1 MGIGDFVPDGL
12 EDWVDDRV
20 EDVGGAIDV
29 AGDRTADRL
38 DDFGWESGADW
49 VRDKSDSAANAL
61 GADVEEMQLG
71 ESEDA
76 KKLIHG
82 SPSKLRST
90 AGHLTD
96 FKTAFNNVGKG
107 LQGLGSRSL
116 KGKAADAFREKVSV
130 EPKKWFTAA
139 DACEKA
145 SGALERFAG
154 TVEWAQGQA
163 EEAIRRYKKGKK
175 ASDDARSAHNDK
187 VSAYNKA
194 ADAYNALPAD
204 KRDPSSLPD
213 KPGAFHDPGA
223 ADIKAA
229 QELLEEAR
237 RQRREAHGVA
247 KAAVEAARDAA
258 PKKPSYAQ
266 QVGDG
271 LFQGMALDTSH
282 FLGGVVKG
290 TAGLLNFVRQV
301 NPLDLYNITHPAEY
315 VTNLNNT
322 AAGLVRLSNDPGA
335 AVKGMW
341 DAFKKDPAEGLG
353 RLVPELIGTKG
364 LGGAKAAVTAAERL
378 PAAVAKAERPA
389 LQTLSEDGAAPH
401 ATPDMAKTADG
412 TDPVD
417 LASGRMYLPQRDV
430 VLPGALP
437 LVFVRRAESGYRAG
451 RWFGPTWSSTAD
463 QRLEIGAR
471 GVVFVAEDGLLLSY
485 PHPAPGVP
493 TLPELGPRWP
503 LERTPE
509 GDYTLTD
516 PDTGRTWHFTGPQ
529 GGGDGEALPAEISD
543 RNGHR
548 LTFEYDAHGTPT
560 AIVHSGGYHLKLTT
574 SDGRI
579 TALHLAGAAPD
590 GSDQELV
597 RYAYTDGNLTEVQK
611 ADVSG
616 PPLRFEYDTERRII
630 VWIDT
635 NDRRYDYVYD
645 HSDRVIAEGGTE
657 GHISVRIDYGPTDE
671 RTGHRVTTV
680 TTPEGHSTRYL
691 VNDRCQVIAVT
702 DAIGNTV
709 RTRRNRYGRALS
721 RTDALGR
728 ITSFGYDPAG
738 RLTSV
743 ATPDGHQRTAAYSDL
758 GLPVEVTHPDG
769 ATWRYGY
776 DDRGNRTTVTDPLG
790 NTTRYAY
797 DDHGHLASVTNPLGD
812 TTRVRCDPAGLPVEI
827 TDPLGRAT
835 TYHRDAF
842 GRPTTITDPL
852 GATTQMEW
860 TVSGKLLR
868 RTAPDG
874 TEQTWTYDGEG
885 NLTAH
890 KDASGGLT
898 RYEYTHFDLLAAQ
911 TGPDGTRHEFT
922 HDTQLRLTGV
932 TNAQK
937 LTWTYSYD
945 PVGRLLAERDFDG
958 RTLTYAYDAT
968 GRLVL
973 RTNPL
978 GQTVSLE
985 HDVCGR
991 VVRKDADGQVTTF
1004 SYDSAGR
1011 LTEAVGPEVSAVF
1024 GRDRMGRVT
1033 TEMVDGHVLTHAY
1046 DALGR
1051 PVRRTTPSGAK
1062 STFAYDAAG
1071 RRTSLTTCG
1080 HTLDFTYDAVG
1091 RETARGLGRTASL
1104 AQIWDPA
1111 GRLSEQTLTGPEGDI
1126 AQHRAYTYRADGHL
1140 IGIDDQLRGPRAFD
1154 LDAAGRVTAVRAQGW
1169 TETYAYDE
1177 AGNQTHATWPD
1188 RHTDA
1193 DTTGARAYTGTR
1205 LTRAGRVRYEHD
1217 AAGRLTLRQKAHL
1230 SKRPD
1235 TWRYTWNA
1243 ENHLTTLTT
1252 PDGTVWRYLYD
1263 PLGRRTA
1270 KQRLADDGE
1279 TVVERVDFTW
1289 SGHTLVEQTTSA
1301 PDLPDPVTLTWHHDG
1316 ARPVAQ
1322 TERITEATSQREIDR
1337 RFFAIVTDVVGTPT
1351 ELVDESGGIAWR
1363 TRTTLW
1369 GTTTWGRSSTTYTP
1383 LRFPGQYYDPESGLH
1398 YNHHRYYDPETAR
1411 YTTPDPLGLTP
1422 APNPAAYV
1430 PNPHLYIDP
1439 LGLSPCT
1446 IPRGD
1451 ETRSPN
1457 SGGWAEPN
1465 SADDVGE
1472 FAQDFNVFGRP
1483 DNERVFAG
1491 HGGIRAGDTSMVTVP
1506 EGTSVATYREPGR
1519 GMDISNELGSMIE
1532 EGNPTPTRVYRPGE
1546 QMPDYSLFPPGRWGT
1561 SPSSTVVSE
1570 ETRLSQLLEP
1580 NMGRVHWAAC
1590 RSII

>member
-1 MGIGDFVPDGL
+1 MGFGDFVPDGF

-96 FKTAFNNVGKG
+96 FKAAFNNVGKG

-175 ASDDARSAHNDK
+175 ASEDARSAHNDK

-194 ADAYNALPAD
+194 ADAYNALSAE
-204 KRDPSSLPD
+204 KRDPASLPD

-237 RQRREAHGVA
+237 RQRSEAHGVA

-271 LFQGMALDTSH
+271 LQGMALDTNH

-430 VLPGALP
+430 ALPGALP

-451 RWFGPTWSSTAD
+451 RWFGPMWSSTAD

-503 LERTPE
+503 LERTAE

-516 PDTGRTWHFTGPQ
+516 PDTGRTWHFTGPE

-548 LTFEYDAHGTPT
+548 LTFEYDAQGAPT
-560 AIVHSGGYHLKLTT
+560 GIVHSGGYHLKLTT

-597 RYAYTDGNLTEVQK
+597 RYAYTDGNLT
-611 ADVSG
+611 DVTNSSG
-616 PPLRFEYDTERRII
+616 LPLRFEYDTERRII
-630 VWIDT
+630 AWIDT
-635 NDRRYDYVYD
+635 NGRRYDYVYD
-645 HSDRVIAEGGTE
+645 NRDRCIAEGGTE
-657 GHISVRIDYGPTDE
+657 GHISLRIDYGPTDE
-671 RTGHRVTTV
+671 RTGYRVTTV
-680 TTPEGHSTRYL
+680 TTPEGHATRYL

-702 DAIGNTV
+702 DPLGHT
-709 RTRRNRYGRALS
+709 TRIRRDRYGRILA

-728 ITSFGYDPAG
+728 TTGCTYDPAG
-738 RLTSV
+738 RLTSLT
-743 ATPDGHQRTAAYSDL
+743 TPDGARRTATYNAL
-758 GLPVEVTHPDG
+758 GLPAEVLQPDG
-769 ATWRYGY
+769 ATWRYEY
-776 DDRGNRTTVTDPLG
+776 DDRGNRTTVTDPSG
-790 NTTRYAY
+790 NTTHHTY
-797 DDHGHLASVTNPLGD
+797 DDHGHLASVTNALGD
-812 TTRVRCDPAGLPVEI
+812 TVQMRCDAAGLPVEI
-827 TDPLGRAT
+827 TDPLGAAT

-852 GATTQMEW
+852 GATTRLEW
-860 TVSGKLLR
+860 TVEGRLTR
-868 RTAPDG
+868 RIAPDG
-874 TEQTWTYDGEG
+874 TQQSWTYDGEG

-890 KDASGGLT
+890 MDAGGSLT
-898 RYEYTHFDLLAAQ
+898 TYEYTHFDLLTAR
-911 TGPDGTRHEFT
+911 TGPDGARYEFT
-922 HDTQLRLTGV
+922 HDTQLRLTEV
-932 TNAQK
+932 TNAQG
-937 LTWTYSYD
+937 LTWTYTHD
-945 PVGRLLAERDFDG
+945 EAGRPLSETDFDG
-958 RTLTYAYDAT
+958 RTFTYAYDPA
-968 GRLVL
+968 GQLIS

-978 GQTVSLE
+978 GQTISLE
-985 HDVCGR
+985 RDVCGR
-991 VVRKDADGQVTTF
+991 AVRKDADGQVTTF
-1004 SYDSAGR
+1004 TYDPAGR
-1011 LTEAVGPEVSAVF
+1011 MLEAVGPDVALTYR
-1024 GRDRMGRVT
+1024 RDRMGRAIAEV
-1033 TEMVDGHVLTHAY
+1033 VGDRVLTRTF

-1051 PVRRTTPSGAK
+1051 PVRRTTPSCAK

-1071 RRTSLTTCG
+1071 RRTTLTTCG

-1091 RETARGLGRTASL
+1091 RETTRRLGPTASL

-1111 GRLSEQTLTGPEGDI
+1111 GRLSEQTLTGPEGGVL
-1126 AQHRAYTYRADGHL
+1126 QHRAYAYRPDGHL
-1140 IGIDDQLRGPRAFD
+1140 TAIHDQLRGPCAFD
-1154 LDAAGRVTAVRAQGW
+1154 LDAAGRVTTVRAEGW

-1177 AGNQTHATWPD
+1177 AGNQTHATWPT
-1188 RHTDA
+1188 HHPTQDA
-1193 DTTGARAYTGTR
+1193 TGPRTYTGTR
-1205 LTRAGRVRYEHD
+1205 ITRAGRVRYEHD
-1217 AAGRLTLRQKAHL
+1217 TAGRLTLRQKTRL

-1243 ENHLTTLTT
+1243 ENRLTTLTT
-1252 PDGTVWRYLYD
+1252 PDGTLWRYLYD
-1263 PLGRRTA
+1263 PLGRRSA

-1279 TVVERVDFTW
+1279 TVLEQTDFTW
-1289 SGHTLVEQTTSA
+1289 DGPTLVEQTTTT
-1301 PDLPDPVTLTWHHDG
+1301 PDLPDPTTLTWEHHG
-1316 ARPVAQ
+1316 FRPLTQ
-1322 TERITEATSQREIDR
+1322 TERVTDPTTQHEIDR

-1351 ELVDESGGIAWR
+1351 ELVDESGDIAWQ
-1363 TRTTLW
+1363 TRTALW
-1369 GTTTWGRSSTTYTP
+1369 GTTTDDRTRPTHTP
-1383 LRFPGQYYDPESGLH
+1383 LRFPGQYFDPESGLH

-1422 APNPAAYV
+1422 APNPVAYV
-1430 PNPHLYIDP
+1430 PNPHSGIDP
-1439 LGLSPCT
+1439 LGLSPYEDG
-1446 IPRGD
+1446 IDWDQPR
-1451 ETRSPN
+1451 N
-1457 SGGWAEPN
+1457 SLGP
-1465 SADDVGE
+1465 
-1472 FAQDFNVFGRP
+1472 RP
-1483 DNERVFAG
+1483 DGELVFAG
-1491 HGGIRAGDTSMVTVP
+1491 HGGIETDLPVFEVP
-1506 EGTSVATYREPGR
+1506 EGTRVAVYADDGEPLMGWQADAIIDGDPRMVPVWTYEPGA
-1519 GMDISNELGSMIE
+1519 M
-1532 EGNPTPTRVYRPGE
+1532 
-1546 QMPDYSLFPPGRWGT
+1546 MPDYILGPLEDGIPYGT
-1561 SPSSTVVSE
+1561 AIVTEKNPV
-1570 ETRLSQLLEP
+1570 RLSFMLDP
-1580 NMGRVHWAAC
+1580 HMGRVHWAAC
-1590 RSII
+1590 MKFFPPE